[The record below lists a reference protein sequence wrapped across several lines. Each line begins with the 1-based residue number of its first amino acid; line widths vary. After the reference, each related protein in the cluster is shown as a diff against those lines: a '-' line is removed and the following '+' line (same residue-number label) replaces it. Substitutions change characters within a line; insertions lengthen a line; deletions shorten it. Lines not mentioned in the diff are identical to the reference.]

1 LGSFFKSKKIVEN
14 LLFSLAINVVI
25 APLIMTA
32 LAWATLPD
40 LPHHRTGVILVGVA
54 RCIAMVLIWSNLAGG
69 DMEWCAILVAVNSIV
84 QLVLFSP
91 VAYFLC
97 VIVGKGDNVT
107 VDFWLVTR
115 SVLIFLGIPLAAGII
130 TRFTLRFGLKK
141 WFGPEWY
148 DKKFIPVIGTTSLIG
163 LLFTIVVMFTLQV
176 SYISRFFFL
185 DKGFGVIFLPPILTF
200 VS

>member
-1 LGSFFKSKKIVEN
+1 
-14 LLFSLAINVVI
+14 
-25 APLIMTA
+25 MTA

-40 LPHHRTGVILVGVA
+40 LPNHRTGVILVGVA

-69 DMEWCAILVAVNSIV
+69 DMEWCAVLVAVNSIV
-84 QLVLFSP
+84 QLLLFSP

-97 VIVGKGDNVT
+97 VIVGKGENVM

-115 SVLIFLGIPLAAGII
+115 SVLIFLGVPLAAGIA

-148 DKKFIPVIGTTSLIG
+148 DTKFIPVIGTTSLIG

-176 SYISRFFFL
+176 SSKKKKKKKKTHTHTHTRPVGKTNTESIFFFFRAAPSS
-185 DKGFGVIFLPPILTF
+185 KTSPTSSASP
-200 VS
+200 SP